1 MKASCKKVVLKSITS
16 LFCFLL
22 TFLVLL
28 SPPQISAAERSSYY
42 DWGPYYNQT
51 KVLGIT
57 FSSLEELP
65 KIEVPA
71 NISPTPA
78 TGILPGSPFHFLETL
93 TENAQLSFIFDPI
106 KKEEFRLALASERL
120 SEAKTLVEQGNYQAA
135 ESAAAEYRN
144 AMNIVSDNLRALSAQ
159 NNPQA
164 PTLAGN
170 VEKLSADHAV
180 VAQSSALSSPSA
192 ANTTWN
198 QLLTASEKAMD
209 SAAETSGQPAIPEE
223 LSVSLQE
230 LKNAGLITP
239 EQSDKLYSLTSRS
252 QVRAEIDKLTAAGS
266 FPQAEAAKLDT
277 AVAVNYPDIYN
288 QALSVLKFA
297 ELRSYQTLPPPSVD
311 ILKEIE
317 AWQDQKGD
325 LPPPAEIK
333 PYLYHARASELAQSI
348 DFAPFSAD
356 QQTEVAKFYPEA
368 ISENPTYTPP
378 PSPSPLPS
386 PEPSPTPTEQTAPE
400 TASPSEPTA
409 PSTQPYLAEYN
420 GPLPGNPAYFF
431 KQIGE
436 GAGLFTAAFDP
447 ARRMELSMQFAEERL
462 KEANALALA
471 TGREKDY
478 QNTLERYKDSL
489 ESITQN
495 LKDYQGS
502 EETRRDLAGKFEAE
516 AARHNVIFEKGLLPP
531 VSENTEVMPAVV
543 AVTQNAMDASA
554 DALDK
559 PAIPLSLVARLQD
572 LKAQGQLLPEEVD
585 KIVQSQ
591 SREEVRE
598 KIREL
603 VKLETFPPADAKKLD
618 EAQAIVT
625 PHDYNQLVE
634 VKKVEELQRLRA
646 AQAEFAQTATLRQT
660 NANYETRIDFLTKS
674 IDPSLIKAE
683 DLAGKEGLLATYQDL
698 LSKSGDRPINAGQ
711 FVEAEKTTSEEKNAA
726 IRPVDAVLST
736 CPVGAVFK
744 QFEGCVWEANGR
756 RVDDFWQYQCD
767 TPGLYYSFGIKACAS
782 VTANPGAE
790 DYSPICPA
798 GLTWEW
804 SSAACQI
811 PSVSDPFPVPSPEP
825 TPFSDKEREE
835 RAKACPSGSTYQPPR
850 GCVWSDTDNP
860 VYDPDQYRCA
870 KGTYY
875 SFGQKACVPNP
886 EPGSPYPD
894 DTRPTCTEDGTTF
907 RWDLGKCAPA
917 TKPYVPTAVSDLV
930 VPQPTFATPDSP
942 FYILKRSFEN
952 IQTLTAFTTQT
963 KQEIRLTHAKERFA
977 EAYNRLQA
985 EDADGFKIALSE
997 YTGTMQEVYNN
1008 INQTNL
1014 SDQASQELGSA
1025 LETQALE
1032 QNLLLQKISVL
1043 ASADLATP
1051 ISAAVS
1057 VTVQGV
1063 DRAAD
1068 LQGQPAIP
1076 EEIKTKIEALPADM
1090 ISDED
1095 KQKLLATDNRVKA
1108 RLEINSLVGQG
1119 FLTNQDTALLDESLT
1134 NSDPAGTAK
1143 LDELKKLDEIVELTK
1158 LTGEID
1164 KTVEKNENIAQKLEE
1179 FRQSFTP
1186 GQEIPGE
1193 IRPYVRL
1200 TRIEEITQTIRP
1212 DIVRTEDFGNRRD
1225 LQLAVATLKEEFKP
1239 TRETVD
1245 RLEQYR
1251 RNNPGRPLPFDL
1263 ARAEAFS
1270 RGLGIRNEAGPC
1282 YLPSPPFAPN
1292 TPCPAPGSAIPIFS
1306 YDNIAFGSSAFG
1318 VKTNTTTD
1326 AQGKPL
1332 VYGGGPKA
1340 VEAGVCPDNYHWMY
1354 DNGGWC
1360 MSSSGSYGSPTTS
1373 YGNPSVT
1380 TPGYTPYTSY
1390 YSPPGAPP
1398 ASYGYQGP
1406 GNYSNNYYS
1415 TTGSPYT
1422 PPTYYGTAP
1431 TTYTT
1436 NPPPGT
1442 VPGTGPAPSTSGECP
1457 SGFHWMP
1464 PSYNQG
1470 GWCMSNG
1477 GTYTPGYQPPG
1488 GGGYSVTPGTPCPSG
1503 SYWNSYSGSCQT
1515 ADGGGY
1521 YPGGTGST
1529 GNVNPNGCGSGY
1541 YWTGSSCAPSGS
1553 STGTTWGSGSTSSC
1567 TYPSGGCGSG
1577 WFDWSSCSC
1586 KTSSYTGSGTG
1597 STTGSCSPPGGGCG
1611 SGYFDYGSC
1620 SCKAAS
1626 SQGCYNVS
1634 ASSCGS
1640 GFYWDSGACTC
1651 RSSSNTSTY
1660 TTPTSTYTEPS
1671 SSGSTSSGSC
1681 PSGYHWMSDSGGWCM
1696 SDGTSG
1702 GGSTSTYTAPSS
1714 TTTTTE
1720 PATTTTTT
1728 SEPAPAPAPTEPAPA
1743 PAPAPTE
1750 PAPASTTSP

>member
-28 SPPQISAAERSSYY
+28 SPSQISAAERSSYY

-51 KVLGIT
+51 KVLGVT

-65 KIEVPA
+65 KIEIPA
-71 NISPTPA
+71 NISPPPA

-93 TENAQLSFIFDPI
+93 TENAQLSFIFDPV
-106 KKEEFRLALASERL
+106 KKEEFRLTLASERL

-164 PTLAGN
+164 DALAEN
-170 VEKLSADHAV
+170 VGKLSADHAV
-180 VAQSSALSSPSA
+180 VAQSAALSSPSA

-209 SAAETSGQPAIPEE
+209 SSAETSGQPAIPEE

-252 QVRAEIDKLTAAGS
+252 QVRAEIDKLTAAGT

-317 AWQDQKGD
+317 EWQAQKGD

-368 ISENPTYTPP
+368 VSQNPTYTPP

-400 TASPSEPTA
+400 TASPSEPTT
-409 PSTQPYLAEYN
+409 PSTQPYLADYN
-420 GPLPGNPAYFF
+420 GPLPGSPAYFF

-489 ESITQN
+489 EGITQN
-495 LKDYQGS
+495 LRDYQGS

-585 KIVQSQ
+585 NIVQSQ

-660 NANYETRIDFLTKS
+660 NANYETRIEFLTKS

-683 DLAGKEGLLATYQDL
+683 DLAGREGLLATYQDL
-698 LSKSGDRPINAGQ
+698 LSKSGERPINAGQ
-711 FVEAEKTTSEEKNAA
+711 FVEAEKTTSEEKNTA
-726 IRPVDAVLST
+726 IRPVDAVFST
-736 CPVGAVFK
+736 CPVGAIFK
-744 QFEGCVWEANGR
+744 QFEGCVWEANGSKINNYE
-756 RVDDFWQYQCD
+756 QYKCSTSKEYWSFSQNKCVLY
-767 TPGLYYSFGIKACAS
+767 TPGAEARDTQPVCPIGYAWAWESQNCQVSNTPVPTPPPGVLPIGDLPESEKENFCPAGASYQAGKGCLWDNSQKSVYDPAQYRCTPGAYYSFSEFKCVENPDPSQPYPKNTQPACSEGSA
-782 VTANPGAE
+782 
-790 DYSPICPA
+790 
-798 GLTWEW
+798 W
-804 SSAACQI
+804 SWTDGRCLEVRSYT
-811 PSVSDPFPVPSPEP
+811 PVSDAAS
-825 TPFSDKEREE
+825 KL
-835 RAKACPSGSTYQPPR
+835 Q
-850 GCVWSDTDNP
+850 
-860 VYDPDQYRCA
+860 
-870 KGTYY
+870 
-875 SFGQKACVPNP
+875 
-886 EPGSPYPD
+886 
-894 DTRPTCTEDGTTF
+894 
-907 RWDLGKCAPA
+907 
-917 TKPYVPTAVSDLV
+917 
-930 VPQPTFATPDSP
+930 VPQPSFAGPDSP
-942 FYILKRSFEN
+942 LYGLKRAFEG
-952 IQTLTAFTTQT
+952 IQTFTAFTTQAR
-963 KQEIRLTHAKERFA
+963 QEVRLAHAKERFA
-977 EAYNRLQA
+977 EAYQELEAND
-985 EDADGFKIALSE
+985 EEGFKESLSL
-997 YTGTMQEVYNN
+997 YTGEMQQVYND
-1008 INQTNL
+1008 L
-1014 SDQASQELGSA
+1014 ASANFNDEARKQLGEA

-1032 QNLLLQKISVL
+1032 QNLLLQKVSVF

-1095 KQKLLATDNRVKA
+1095 KQKLLATNNRVKA

-1143 LDELKKLDEIVELTK
+1143 LDELKKLDEIVDLTK

-1270 RGLGIRNEAGPC
+1270 RGLGVRNEAGPC

-1318 VKTNTTTD
+1318 TNTNITND

-1332 VYGGGPKA
+1332 VYGDGPKP

-1360 MSSSGSYGSPTTS
+1360 MSSSGSYGGSTTS
-1373 YGNPSVT
+1373 YGSPSVT

-1442 VPGTGPAPSTSGECP
+1442 VPGSGPAPSTGGECP

-1477 GTYTPGYQPPG
+1477 GTYTPGYQYG
-1488 GGGYSVTPGTPCPSG
+1488 GGGAQVSPGTQCPKG
-1503 SYWNSYSGSCQT
+1503 TYWNSYSSSCQSPT
-1515 ADGGGY
+1515 SPT
-1521 YPGGTGST
+1521 YPGGS
-1529 GNVNPNGCGSGY
+1529 GNCPPGQ
-1541 YWTGSSCAPSGS
+1541 YWTGSSTGGGSCVTSDTWPSPNLTRESCGPGYYWSGNACYPNYPGS
-1553 STGTTWGSGSTSSC
+1553 GGGSTSSC
-1567 TYPSGGCGSG
+1567 TYPS
-1577 WFDWSSCSC
+1577 
-1586 KTSSYTGSGTG
+1586 
-1597 STTGSCSPPGGGCG
+1597 GGCG

-1620 SCKAAS
+1620 SCKASS

-1634 ASSCGS
+1634 ASSCPS
-1640 GFYWDSGACTC
+1640 GWYFDSAACTC
-1651 RSSSNTSTY
+1651 RQSSTSTPGSGGG
-1660 TTPTSTYTEPS
+1660 TTSGSCPSGSHWMSDNGGYCMSDAARDGSTSGGSTTTG
-1671 SSGSTSSGSC
+1671 GSTSSGSC

-1696 SDGTSG
+1696 SDNTSG
-1702 GGSTSTYTAPSS
+1702 GGSTSTYTP
-1714 TTTTTE
+1714 
-1720 PATTTTTT
+1720 PPTTT
-1728 SEPAPAPAPTEPAPA
+1728 STEPTPAPTTTEPAPAPAPTEPAPA
-1743 PAPAPTE
+1743 P
-1750 PAPASTTSP
+1750 TTSP